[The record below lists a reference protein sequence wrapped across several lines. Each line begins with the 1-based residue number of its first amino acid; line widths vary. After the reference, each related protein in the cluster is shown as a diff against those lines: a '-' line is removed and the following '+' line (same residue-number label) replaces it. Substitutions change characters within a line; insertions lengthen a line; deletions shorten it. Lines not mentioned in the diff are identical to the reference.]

1 MNSIWEKPMSSW
13 RSRIFTLAL
22 MAGAAF
28 PAWSQNVIQSI
39 NSSQQAGSE
48 VIRIELSEALT
59 AVPAGF
65 TVQAPPRVAL
75 DLPGVTNGL
84 GKSTVEINQGNLRSV
99 SIAQAGERTRLV
111 LNLKAPAG
119 YRAQLDGKVL
129 IVSLE
134 NNAPATLASSS
145 GQTTRFAE
153 SLNRTQLSLRDI
165 DFRRGSDGAGRV
177 VVELPNNQVGVDI
190 RQQGQSLVV
199 EFLRSSLPDNLRR
212 RLDVTDFGTPVQS
225 ITTTQQG
232 DRVRM
237 VVEPRGA
244 WEHSAYQ
251 SDNQFVLEVRAQKV
265 DPNKLVQG
273 AGYAGE
279 KLSLNF
285 QNIEVRALLQV
296 IADFTNFN
304 VVTSDT
310 VTGNVTLRLKDVPW
324 DQALDIILQAKNL
337 GLRKS
342 GNVILIA
349 PKDELNA
356 KEKIELEAKQQ
367 IAALEPLRT
376 QSFQLNYAKAQDIA
390 NGLTGQATGGGGNS
404 SGTAS
409 RILSQRGSVVFET
422 RTNQLFVSD
431 IPSKLEEV
439 QALIAK
445 IDIAVRQVLIE
456 SRIVIAD
463 DSFGRSL
470 GVRLGAAD
478 LRGVRGGLPGYSV
491 GGDNRISVGGNL
503 NAVGSQTLQNGT
515 GTGGVT
521 FSDTNFLNL
530 PATGQNGFDPATF
543 ALSLFGA
550 SANRFLNLEISALEA
565 DGKGKVVSSP
575 RVITADQQKALIEQG
590 EELPYQ
596 VATSSGATSLQFR
609 KANLKLEVT
618 PQVTPEGNV
627 ILDVDITKDSVG
639 RATTAGFAINTKHVK
654 TQVLVENGGTVVIGG
669 IFEQNDREDITKV
682 PFLGDIPYLGN
693 LFKTRNITSSKTEL
707 LIFLT
712 PKIVTDRTAAR

>member
-1 MNSIWEKPMSSW
+1 MNSIWEKPMTSW
-13 RSRIFTLAL
+13 RSRFLAL
-22 MAGAAF
+22 AFLAGSVVPAF
-28 PAWSQNVIQSI
+28 AQNAIQSI

-48 VIRIELSEALT
+48 VIRIEMSEPLA
-59 AVPAGF
+59 AIPAGF
-65 TVQAPPRVAL
+65 TVQTPPRIAI
-75 DLPGVTNGL
+75 DLPGVINGL
-84 GKSTVEINQGNLRSV
+84 GKSSVDINQGNLRSV
-99 SIAQAGERTRLV
+99 SIAQSGERTRLV

-119 YRAQLDGKVL
+119 YRAQIEGKVL
-129 IVSLE
+129 VVSLD
-134 NNAPATLASSS
+134 NNAPATLASSNS
-145 GQTTRFAE
+145 QTTRFAE

-237 VVEPRGA
+237 LVEPRGA

-367 IAALEPLRT
+367 IASLEPLRT
-376 QSFQLNYAKAQDIA
+376 QSFQLNYAKAEDIA
-390 NGLTGQATGGGGNS
+390 KGLTGNS
-404 SGTAS
+404 SAGGTAS

-463 DSFGRSL
+463 EEFGRSL
-470 GVRLGAAD
+470 GIRLGATD
-478 LRGVRGGLPGYSV
+478 LRGIRGGIPGYSI
-491 GGDNRISVGGNL
+491 GGSDTRVTIGGNL
-503 NAVGSQTLQNGT
+503 NAVGAQTLQSGT
-515 GTGGVT
+515 SNVDINSTT
-521 FSDTNFLNL
+521 FVNL
-530 PATGQNGFDPATF
+530 PATGANGFDPATF
-543 ALSLFGA
+543 ALSLFSA
-550 SANRFLNLEISALEA
+550 TANRFLNLEISALEA

-669 IFEQNDREDITKV
+669 IFEQQDREDITKV
-682 PFLGDIPYLGN
+682 PWLGDVPYLGN
-693 LFKTRNITSSKTEL
+693 LFKTRTTTSSKTEL